1 MPDEKPNER
10 VRIQLAFE
18 GGQVVAALVT
28 QAAADGLAAALSKEE
43 PVFDL
48 ETEDGTYLVAL
59 GKVVFVKRSSREM
72 HIGFG
77 G

>member
-59 GKVVFVKRSSREM
+59 GKVVYVKRSSRET